1 MSNPDDRRI
10 VVEIF
15 SHEEASR
22 LRAEM
27 MQLDE
32 LHRADIQRLE
42 ERISGLHRTLYECLE
57 AIGNL
62 RSKR

>member
-1 MSNPDDRRI
+1 MSEQGEQRI

-15 SHEEASR
+15 SHEEADR

-27 MQLDE
+27 KQLDE

-42 ERISGLHRTLYECLE
+42 KRVSGLHQTLYECLE
-57 AIGNL
+57 ALRNL